1 MIRKSSAATFVV
13 AIIATLVI
21 LPRLM
26 PGMDTAGPV
35 VGCNLQTDG
44 GCRWDTGQGRYAAVL
59 ESGERA
65 AEGVS
70 HTLSLTGPDGEAP
83 VLAIL
88 TGESMY
94 MGEYPVPLSRKSA
107 GQWRAEFVAPFC
119 TEDGDMVWKI
129 SLYAGQQPLHDGS
142 LKLWFKAP

>member
-13 AIIATLVI
+13 AVIATLVI

-26 PGMDTAGPV
+26 PGVDTAGPV
-35 VGCNLQTDG
+35 VRCNLQTDG
-44 GCRWDTGQGRYAAVL
+44 GCRWDTGQGRYTAVL
-59 ESGERA
+59 ESGDRE
-65 AEGVS
+65 AEGVR

-107 GQWRAEFVAPFC
+107 GQWQAEFVAPFC
-119 TEDGDMVWKI
+119 TEEGDMVWKI
-129 SLYAGQQPLHDGS
+129 SLYAGQQPLHDDS
-142 LKLWFKAP
+142 LRLWFKAP